1 MFLRFISPAIVSPE
15 SIDIEVP
22 KENEPTMRK
31 GLMVVAKV
39 VQNLANNMFFGKQAH
54 MAPLNDFLKNN
65 IVVVT
70 RFLSDLNVC
79 TMLFFVSSRFLL
91 MTHQKYDTRGDP
103 PDPEE
108 WIGLPYDDTDSIVLH
123 IFFDKHADKVGKEL
137 LSLSRPSEADAPAI
151 NGKKAWD
158 NLCAAL
164 VDLDSSVPPPQPSPL
179 DRSSHEGY
187 LEFMG
192 THIDAD
198 TSSVSHLF
206 VDSTPSD
213 VSSEVFYDNPLRLNL
228 LQRTKTL
235 QCSSCSP
242 PRLRQIPSTW
252 SCLCTTSSGS
262 VHPFYGIWIAD
273 ESRRR

>member
-1 MFLRFISPAIVSPE
+1 
-15 SIDIEVP
+15 
-22 KENEPTMRK
+22 
-31 GLMVVAKV
+31 MVIAKV
-39 VQNLANNMFFGKQAH
+39 IQNLANNMFFGKQAH

-79 TMLFFVSSRFLL
+79 PNFSFVSSRLL
-91 MTHQKYDTRGDP
+91 TTYQKYDTRGDP

-123 IFFDKHADKVGKEL
+123 RFFDKHADKVGKEL

-164 VDLDSSVPPPQPSPL
+164 VDLDSSIPPPQPSGF
-179 DRSSHEGY
+179 DSSSHEGY
-187 LEFMG
+187 LEFMH
-192 THIDAD
+192 THADTD

-206 VDSTPSD
+206 VDGTPSD
-213 VSSEVFYDNPLRLNL
+213 VRGNIFLRGSLRLDL
-228 LQRTKTL
+228 LSRTKML
-235 QCSSCSP
+235 RCSSYLP
-242 PRLRQIPSTW
+242 PRLKQI
-252 SCLCTTSSGS
+252 L
-262 VHPFYGIWIAD
+262 
-273 ESRRR
+273 